1 MRSYARNHGL
11 RKCRA
16 GFFAMIS
23 IAALLAA
30 GCDREATPTGQVI
43 AVIDGEELTT
53 AELNYEARTRGL
65 QIGSDRGMRDA
76 LLRELIDRKLLA
88 QAAVAR
94 GADRSPDHLLAL
106 RRLSEI
112 ALGQRLL
119 EDAASASAQASP
131 AEVERY
137 IAANPKAFGARVTY
151 VVDAITIAAQLPP
164 ELRQALAAAPS
175 VDAMEKI
182 ASGAG
187 FTPRRSSEMWDS
199 AMLADDAYALLQAKR
214 PNDNFVLT
222 PAAGTHAGRL
232 TTIVAQPVPVQQRVP
247 LAQSLIRRTANDKTL
262 RASVEEARAKA
273 VIRYQPGFAP
283 GDTPSP

>member
-1 MRSYARNHGL
+1 M
-11 RKCRA
+11 
-16 GFFAMIS
+16 MS

-30 GCDREATPTGQVI
+30 GCGREAVPTGQVI
-43 AVIDGEELTT
+43 AVVDGEELTT

-65 QIGSDRGMRDA
+65 QIGPDRGMRDA
-76 LLRELIDRKLLA
+76 LLRELVDRKLLA

-94 GADRSPDHLLAL
+94 GADKSPDHLLAV

-119 EDAASASAQASP
+119 EDAASANAQASP

-137 IAANPKAFGARVTY
+137 IAANPKAFGERVTY
-151 VVDAITIAAQLPP
+151 VVDAITIAAQLSP
-164 ELRQALAAAPS
+164 ELRQALGAAPS

-182 ASGAG
+182 AGAAG
-187 FTPRRSSEMWDS
+187 FKPRRSSEMWDS
-199 AMLADDAYALLQAKR
+199 AMLADDVNAVLKAKR

-222 PAAGTHAGRL
+222 PGAGTHVGRL
-232 TTIVAQPVPVQQRVP
+232 MTIVAQPVPQQQWVP
-247 LAQSLIRRTANDKTL
+247 LAQGLIRRTANEQTL
-262 RASVEEARAKA
+262 RASVEEARARA